1 MTNLLDA
8 AKHYLTPELIGH
20 AAGLLEET
28 PEGVSKAA
36 NGLVPAILS
45 GLLQK
50 TGDASAMGTIFNLLS
65 NFDTGVLDH
74 LAGLVGGGNL
84 AHDDPKDVSGHL
96 LGTLFGAKVPAITNS
111 VAAFS
116 GVKSSSVST
125 LLGLAGPLVMGVLS
139 KKIGSEG
146 LSVSGLANLLAGEQK
161 SILGALPGGLASLL
175 GLVDPAA
182 AAATPAGSSDDP
194 GTATGTQWLW
204 PLLLLL
210 GFGIGIMYYMK
221 NCTRPAM
228 PEVKTEMP
236 VVDSAA
242 VKAAQMADSA
252 QAAASFY
259 TKKLASG
266 FEIKGNP
273 NGIENQLIAFIED
286 AARPVDKTTW
296 FNFDRLTF
304 NTGSAVIDMDKSREQ
319 LTNIYEILKAF
330 PNVKIKIG
338 GYTDNVGKEAMNM
351 KLSTDR
357 AKATVAALEGMGI
370 EKGRMTPEG
379 YGSQHPVASN
389 DTEEGRAQNRRI
401 AVRII
406 QK

>member
-1 MTNLLDA
+1 MNFLDSF
-8 AKHYLTPELIGH
+8 KHYLSPDLIRQ
-20 AAGLLEET
+20 AASLLEET
-28 PEGVSKAA
+28 PEGTAKAA
-36 NGLVPAILS
+36 SSLLPTILS

-50 TGDASAMGTIFNLLS
+50 TGDSHALDSIFQQIS
-65 NFDTGVLDH
+65 SFDAGILDD

-84 AHDDPKDVSGHL
+84 AHNDPKDASGHL
-96 LGTLFGAKVPAITNS
+96 MGMLFGSKVPALTNA

-116 GVKSSSVST
+116 GVKSSSASS
-125 LLGLAGPLVMGVLS
+125 LLGLVGPLVMGVLS
-139 KKIGSEG
+139 KKIGSDT
-146 LSVSGLANLLAGEQK
+146 LSAAGLANLLSDEK
-161 SILGALPGGLASLL
+161 NTIFGALPGGIASLL
-175 GLVDPAA
+175 GLVNPAA
-182 AAATPAGSSDDP
+182 ATASAGNSDEDP

-210 GFGIGIMYYMK
+210 VLGGGIIYYLK
-221 NCTRPAM
+221 NCAQPA
-228 PEVKTEMP
+228 PPIP
-236 VVDSAA
+236 VETPVIDSTAI
-242 VKAAQMADSA
+242 KAAENADAA
-252 QAAASFY
+252 QAAAQLY
-259 TKKLASG
+259 MKKLDSG
-266 FEIKGNP
+266 FEIKGNQ

-304 NTGSAVIDMDKSREQ
+304 NTGSAVIDMNKSREQ

-330 PNVKIKIG
+330 PKVKLKVG
-338 GYTDNVGKEAMNM
+338 GYTDNVGKEADNM

-370 EKGRMTPEG
+370 EKGRLTPEG

-401 AVRII
+401 AVRVT